1 MKNSTKILFLFS
13 GVALLLMGIILW
25 SCASAELT
33 TGKLAFQQRDFEK
46 AEINLKKGLEI
57 DKNDAEGW
65 YMLAVSQT
73 ELKKYDEARKS
84 FETAMKVSK
93 QYEDERLEY
102 WKLKFNECIK
112 YFNSAVGKDSA
123 TTANNL
129 IISLDY
135 ALAAIAIIPDSLESY
150 RVAGDA
156 YYYLENYD
164 KAIEFYRIPYGKTN
178 SKDDAVNLAKTIYKK
193 GLKLR
198 LDEKFEE
205 SVNAL
210 KEVMEL
216 KALPTDNQYYEA
228 SILNIGI
235 NYYQEALIVSKEDK
249 DYKPYLKEA
258 NVYFERLLNSK
269 DEKLLKDLYEY
280 LYSSYQALGE
290 EEKAEEIMKLK
301 EKLIK
306 E

>member
-178 SKDDAVNLAKTIYKK
+178 SKGDAVNLAKTIYKK

-205 SVNAL
+205 SVNTL
-210 KEVMEL
+210 KEVVDL
-216 KALPTDNQYYEA
+216 KALPADNQYYEA
-228 SILNIGI
+228 CILNIGI

-290 EEKAEEIMKLK
+290 DEKAEEIMKLK

>member
-1 MKNSTKILFLFS
+1 MKNLKQILFLFS
-13 GVALLLMGIILW
+13 GVALLIMGIIIW
-25 SCASAELT
+25 GCASAELT
-33 TGKLAFQQRDFEK
+33 TGKLAFQQRDYEK

-93 QYEDERLEY
+93 AYEDERLEY

-123 TTANNL
+123 TTATNL
-129 IISLDY
+129 SISLDY
-135 ALAAIAIIPDSLESY
+135 AYAAIAIIPDSLETY

-156 YYYLENYD
+156 LYYLQNYD
-164 KAIEFYRIPYGKTN
+164 KAIEYYKIPYSKTK
-178 SKDDAVNLAKTIYKK
+178 SKDDAINVAKTIYKK
-193 GLKLR
+193 GLTLR
-198 LDEKFEE
+198 LEDKYEE
-205 SVNAL
+205 SIKTL
-210 KEVMEL
+210 KEVKEL
-216 KALPTDNQYYEA
+216 EALPKDNTYYEA

-235 NYYQEALIVSKEDK
+235 NYYQEALIASKEEK
-249 DYKPYLKEA
+249 EFKPYLQEA
-258 NVYFERLLNSK
+258 VVYFEQLLGTK

-280 LYSSYQALGE
+280 LYSTYQALGE
-290 EEKAEEIMKLK
+290 DTKAEEIMKLK

-306 E
+306 Q

>member
-112 YFNSAVGKDSA
+112 YFNSAVGKDSV

-129 IISLDY
+129 TISIDY
-135 ALAAIAIIPDSLESY
+135 ALAAIAIIPDSIESY

-164 KAIEFYRIPYGKTN
+164 KAIEFYRIPYEKTN
-178 SKDDAVNLAKTIYKK
+178 SKDDAINLAKTIYKK

-198 LDEKFEE
+198 LEEKFEE
-205 SVNAL
+205 SVNLL
-210 KEVMEL
+210 KEVTEL

-228 SILNIGI
+228 CILNIGI
-235 NYYQEALIVSKEDK
+235 NYYQEALIVSKENK

-258 NVYFERLLNSK
+258 NVYFEKLLNSK

-290 EEKAEEIMKLK
+290 DEKAEEIMKLK

>member
-84 FETAMKVSK
+84 FEMAMKVSK

-178 SKDDAVNLAKTIYKK
+178 SKGDAVNLAKTIYKK

-205 SVNAL
+205 SVNTL
-210 KEVMEL
+210 KEVMDL
-216 KALPTDNQYYEA
+216 KALPADNQYYEA
-228 SILNIGI
+228 CILNIGI